1 MKSAIQTNFSRR
13 TLLKTVGL
21 GSVGFA
27 IGCAPQEASKSAAE
41 VDDVEAAPAVLS
53 DLNNFVK
60 VSSDNTITIVVKH
73 IEMGQGSSTGLCTLV
88 AEEMD
93 ASWDQIK
100 WEPAGADNEK
110 YKNLLYSVQATG
122 GSTAIANSY
131 MQMRQMGAAA
141 RAMLLE
147 AASADWGV
155 PASELT
161 VSNGV
166 ISHPSGK
173 TGAFGEFAAAAAS
186 VSLDGDPTLKT
197 PDQFTLIGKNVP
209 RLDKASKVA
218 GQPVFTLD
226 YEPDD
231 VVHAAIIHPPK
242 FGGQVVSFDD
252 SEALAVEGVMSVVK
266 TPLGVAVAADS
277 FYAAKTAAERVQI
290 EWDFSAAET
299 RSSSDLQAFLQDLA
313 KEPGLKVRDEGDAE
327 GALASAH
334 KTIEA
339 TYDFPFLAHAAIE
352 PMNAVVQIKDGK
364 VDIWTASQSPFAD
377 QMAASQ
383 VVGVSPEN
391 VSVHGLVAGG
401 SFGRRFTL
409 ASDYVVDTLFVALAL
424 GTDRPVKLQWTRE
437 NDMGAGRFRPIA
449 HIAIKGGLDEDGNVV
464 AWHQRNSVP
473 SYAAGTPYEESFF
486 YDGVDHSITEGI
498 LEMTHVIPNFYFD
511 AHQPVIG
518 VPISWWRAVGHSF
531 NAYVKETFIY
541 ELAKA
546 GGRDPV
552 ELRRQLLAETPRE
565 LGVLE
570 KAVAEAGPA
579 PTGPGQARG
588 VATHFSFNTYVA
600 EVVDITLNDDG
611 SYKVDKVVCA
621 VDCGVPVNP
630 DIIKAQMEGS
640 IAMGLGAIMREEIT
654 LNEGEIEQP
663 NFYAYFPMRMSD
675 MPKVID
681 VHIIPSAEAPTGV
694 GEPGLPPVGPALA
707 VALQEAGAKPIR
719 NLPIGDFVEA

>member
-1 MKSAIQTNFSRR
+1 
-13 TLLKTVGL
+13 
-21 GSVGFA
+21 
-27 IGCAPQEASKSAAE
+27 
-41 VDDVEAAPAVLS
+41 
-53 DLNNFVK
+53 
-60 VSSDNTITIVVKH
+60 
-73 IEMGQGSSTGLCTLV
+73 
-88 AEEMD
+88 
-93 ASWDQIK
+93 
-100 WEPAGADNEK
+100 
-110 YKNLLYSVQATG
+110 
-122 GSTAIANSY
+122 

-147 AASADWGV
+147 AAATEWDV

-161 VSNGV
+161 VSKGV
-166 ISHPSGK
+166 ISHASGK
-173 TGAFGEFAAAAAS
+173 TGTYGQFAEAAAL
-186 VSLDGDPTLKT
+186 VKLEDEPTLKT
-197 PDQFTLIGKNVP
+197 PDQFTFIGTDVP
-209 RLDKASKVA
+209 RLDKAGKVA
-218 GQPVFTLD
+218 GEPVFTID
-226 YEPDD
+226 YEPEGCI
-231 VVHAAIIHPPK
+231 HAAMIHSPK
-242 FGGQVVSFDD
+242 YGGQVVSFDATD
-252 SEALAVEGVMSVVK
+252 ASAVDGVINVVQ

-277 FYAAKTAAERVQI
+277 FYAAKTAAELVQV
-290 EWDFSAAET
+290 EWDFTAAET
-299 RSSSDLQAFLQDLA
+299 RSSSDLKAFLQDLA

-334 KTIEA
+334 KTVETA
-339 TYDFPFLAHAAIE
+339 YDFPFLAHAAIE

-383 VVGVSPEN
+383 VVGVPLEN

-449 HIAIKGGLDEDGNVV
+449 HIAIKGGIDEDGNVV

-473 SYAAGTPYEESFF
+473 SYAVGTAFEDSFLYE
-486 YDGVDHSITEGI
+486 GVDHSISEGI

-511 AHQPVIG
+511 VHQPVIS
-518 VPISWWRAVGHSF
+518 VPISWWRAVGHTF
-531 NAYVKETFIY
+531 NAFAKETFIY

-546 GGRDPV
+546 GGRDPID
-552 ELRRQLLAETPRE
+552 LRRQLLANTPRE

-570 KAVAEAGPA
+570 KVVAKAGPA

-600 EVVDITLNDDG
+600 EIVDITLNDDG

-640 IAMGLGAIMREEIT
+640 IAMGLGAIMREEVT
-654 LNEGEIEQP
+654 LVDGEIEQP

-681 VHIIPSAEAPTGV
+681 VHIIPSTEAPTGV
-694 GEPGLPPVGPALA
+694 GEPALPPVGPALA

-719 NLPIGDFVEA
+719 NLPIGDVVEV